1 MRNYNHL
8 HHSERRMGTK
18 EKPLQGVDR
27 RIGEVAELCRRVS
40 FPCDAQSSLRH
51 ITSEN
56 RSIRLRQEGRQKT
69 LSATNIDDVT
79 RIARVNECPDEVG
92 IKSVWVVLIPRI
104 EMFGLLGSVHVLETT
119 DEAPVLRVEDVT
131 VVSVHGNQ

>member
-1 MRNYNHL
+1 M
-8 HHSERRMGTK
+8 
-18 EKPLQGVDR
+18 
-27 RIGEVAELCRRVS
+27 AESRQWVS
-40 FPCDAQSSLRH
+40 FPCDTESSLRH

-56 RSIRLRQEGRQKT
+56 RTIRLRQEGRQKT

-104 EMFGLLGSVHVLETT
+104 EMFGLFRLVHFLKTT
-119 DEAPVLRVEDVT
+119 DESAMMCIKNEV
-131 VVSVHGNQ
+131 VVSVHGN